1 MTWFMFWMWVAFSA
15 VSAILQKAPSGF
27 KDSGSWTKPSAEEGK
42 TIPIVLGTCRLR
54 GPNCLWFGDVS
65 SKSIKK
71 KSGGFMGIGAKK
83 VKVGCKYF
91 CGCVLG
97 LSTTI
102 DAVLDIIVGDKSF
115 ADAGVSF
122 PWTYSASGTT
132 KTIALDNLF
141 GGKESEG
148 GISGKL
154 SFYFGSD
161 SQTGNAYYAAKRGK
175 SAPGFRGM
183 CYIVLE
189 KMYIG
194 TMKYMKEWHFVVR
207 HCPTPTGMDSA
218 KANIDGDAN
227 PAHGAAYL
235 MTTPKSKGGMG
246 ISISRLDISSFN
258 TAATTLFNEGL
269 GISLLIDDAQSADTW
284 LATIRQT
291 IDAAIYT
298 DPVTG
303 LWTMKL
309 IRADYTPSNLT
320 EFADADCVSNPKMTR
335 PSWADTINKVIVR
348 YNSRAN
354 GFTIRTV
361 SDRDPGNRAVQGIDR
376 VQTMDFPA
384 ISKLANARIVAARER
399 KQLSYPVAAFELTLK
414 RKAWSLRPGSAFL
427 LTSTFLGIS
436 KMPCRVINIKY
447 GALEVG
453 EIQVEATEDIFG
465 VATTAYTGS
474 TSSSWSN
481 PSSLPVAVAYQKM
494 VEAPF
499 AIVGSERNVFAMGT
513 RGDTI
518 TEDLDVW
525 VNESNGYLEANTID
539 PAPSGTLQ
547 AIWSAKTAAKDM
559 TGFII
564 AGTDLDTLLDAN
576 TNADGCARGVN
587 LALVD
592 DEWISWT
599 TCTDNG
605 DGTYTIAGV
614 LRGIFDSVPADH
626 ASGARVWFLTEG
638 CSLTQISSAGSGAGS
653 PGADGQDGID
663 GADGN
668 TVLSG
673 AGDPTSSDGV
683 NGDYW
688 INTTTH
694 YLFGPKTGGVWPA
707 GVSLVGGGSSSSIDS
722 ARVYRNSA
730 YTTSVTAWQKV
741 PLNTVDYD
749 TNSIWDAT
757 NTRFV
762 PKQAGYYLCI
772 GRVRLNSQGT
782 IALAIGKNGSES
794 YAIGSDSAG
803 YVFAIGGSG
812 LIYCNG
818 TTDYL
823 ELYAYLLTGKAITT
837 GTQFDTYLEIVGP
850 FAKASGDLGWHTA
863 LDLDFSSQASQ
874 TLSADG
880 TYTIAGKTWTK
891 YNSTNDNVAM
901 AIVNGSGLV
910 IQPKSASD
918 AWKTSWT
925 TPGLKIPLQML
936 IPNVTLDTPLRMTLY
951 VSSENR
957 AANYD
962 FAGFGLGNIANLTY
976 PCVINARLGY
986 SAGKMTQV
994 VACGA
999 NTDYA
1004 SPYISETANTVR
1016 VTLPNG
1022 ISGSAY
1028 KLASLTKATFPAS
1041 NELVAKYRGNTSN
1054 QVVSSLTTVADW
1066 FAHVCAGRAGSATAL
1081 SMTIARIKL
1090 EYLPL
1095 Y

>member
-183 CYIVLE
+183 CYTVLE

-194 TMKYMKEWHFVVR
+194 TLKYMKEWHFVVR

-227 PAHGAAYL
+227 PAHGTAYL

-309 IRADYTPSNLT
+309 IRADYTPANLT
-320 EFADADCVSNPKMTR
+320 EFTDADCVSNPKMTR

-361 SDRDPGNRAVQGIDR
+361 PDRDPGNRAVQGIDR

-427 LTSTFLGIS
+427 LTSNFLGIS

-465 VATTAYTGS
+465 VTTTAYTGS

-481 PSSLPVAVAYQKM
+481 PSSLPVAVAFQKM
-494 VEAPF
+494 VEAPYS
-499 AIVGSERNVFAMGT
+499 IVGPERNILAMGT

-518 TEDLDVW
+518 TEDVDVW
-525 VNESNGYLEANTID
+525 VNEGNGYLEANTID

-547 AIWSAKTAAKDM
+547 AIWSAKTAAKDI

-564 AGTDLDTLLDAN
+564 SGTDLDTLLDAN

-626 ASGARVWFLTEG
+626 ASGAHVWFLTEG
-638 CSLTQISSAGSGAGS
+638 CSLTQIGSTGLGAGS
-653 PGADGQDGID
+653 SGLPGEQGIPGAAATIQIGTVESGTTASVQNSGTSQNAVLDFVLPKGDKGDKGTDGVTINWKDAYNASTAYVKNDAVSYQGSSFIALQETTGNPPDPAAQTDYWGILAVSGDAQSLDTWSLEKTAVYESWDGHRVYRQGFTIGSLTSNTIKSVAHSID
-663 GADGN
+663 NVTFVNCVGRVFGNSWAMALGN
-668 TVLSG
+668 TAASG
-673 AGDPTSSDGV
+673 AYSGCWVDSLNV
-683 NGDYW
+683 NAWCASASLANFSVRVYAYYYTRPDLPAPVA
-688 INTTTH
+688 IRTANANTTTTSTSSYYYIAQGDSTNNYICFGDWPITNQVFKVTLRLTGSGGTDDSH
-694 YLFGPKTGGVWPA
+694 WGVYIADDSNNVISWECFNYGTQQKRIVRYPAWTYPKYSSEAEFPADTYVQIEQTASLRSYRYSTDDGRTWTTYYTEAINAYLTPTKFGI
-707 GVSLVGGGSSSSIDS
+707 L
-722 ARVYRNSA
+722 
-730 YTTSVTAWQKV
+730 
-741 PLNTVDYD
+741 
-749 TNSIWDAT
+749 
-757 NTRFV
+757 
-762 PKQAGYYLCI
+762 I
-772 GRVRLNSQGT
+772 GR
-782 IALAIGKNGSES
+782 
-794 YAIGSDSAG
+794 
-803 YVFAIGGSG
+803 
-812 LIYCNG
+812 NG
-818 TTDYL
+818 TAAQPD
-823 ELYAYLLTGKAITT
+823 TT
-837 GTQFDTYLEIVGP
+837 CRCNWVE
-850 FAKASGDLGWHTA
+850 
-863 LDLDFSSQASQ
+863 
-874 TLSADG
+874 
-880 TYTIAGKTWTK
+880 
-891 YNSTNDNVAM
+891 
-901 AIVNGSGLV
+901 
-910 IQPKSASD
+910 
-918 AWKTSWT
+918 
-925 TPGLKIPLQML
+925 
-936 IPNVTLDTPLRMTLY
+936 
-951 VSSENR
+951 
-957 AANYD
+957 
-962 FAGFGLGNIANLTY
+962 
-976 PCVINARLGY
+976 
-986 SAGKMTQV
+986 
-994 VACGA
+994 
-999 NTDYA
+999 
-1004 SPYISETANTVR
+1004 
-1016 VTLPNG
+1016 
-1022 ISGSAY
+1022 
-1028 KLASLTKATFPAS
+1028 ATF
-1041 NELVAKYRGNTSN
+1041 G
-1054 QVVSSLTTVADW
+1054 
-1066 FAHVCAGRAGSATAL
+1066 
-1081 SMTIARIKL
+1081 
-1090 EYLPL
+1090 
-1095 Y
+1095 